1 MIPVAVLPW
10 STDTCPNASPP
21 GKCCLPNALSVLLV
35 LGEDALGFDVDRDL
49 LADGDAAAGDRA
61 VVADTEVVPVDL
73 AGGGEACPG
82 AAEGVRTEAV
92 HLKLQGDE
100 PGDTADREL
109 AVKQEV
115 VPVGADI
122 GGAERHRRVR
132 LDLEEVGAADVVV
145 SVRLAGIHRAQVN
158 GGSDAGLQR
167 IRRGH
172 DSPLEIVEAATDLA
186 HHHVPDDERH
196 FRVHGVD
203 GPGPRDIPRNL
214 YCRFSYSSPWYR
226 DGLTDRPCQ

>member
-1 MIPVAVLPW
+1 MIPVSVLPW

-21 GKCCLPNALSVLLV
+21 GKCCLPNALSDLLV
-35 LGEDALGFDVDRDL
+35 LG
-49 LADGDAAAGDRA
+49 
-61 VVADTEVVPVDL
+61 DL

-186 HHHVPDDERH
+186 HHHVPDDE
-196 FRVHGVD
+196 
-203 GPGPRDIPRNL
+203 
-214 YCRFSYSSPWYR
+214 
-226 DGLTDRPCQ
+226 